1 MYYVVVPTHSNSC
14 HIRRQ
19 GLWYHAHTDSICP
32 MIGNL
37 YWQQDQ
43 PRWWQGWSVTLNN
56 DVVNVLWWPMC
67 QTWLPL
73 DDLSNDDW
81 LPQDNP
87 IDDTWLPYD
96 HTMDK
101 LVMTLIIKG
110 WHLMT
115 LDDSNRQFLSSK
127 LKVACLEENSI
138 YGFFNQDWFAHCA
151 AFLLC
156 TILQKAI
163 LQLKYIQTRNA

>member
-1 MYYVVVPTHSNSC
+1 
-14 HIRRQ
+14 
-19 GLWYHAHTDSICP
+19 

-67 QTWLPL
+67 QKWLPCN
-73 DDLSNDDW
+73 DLSNDDW

-87 IDDTWLPYD
+87 PDDTWLPYD
-96 HTMDK
+96 DIMDK
-101 LVMTLIIKG
+101 LVITLIIKG

-138 YGFFNQDWFAHCA
+138 YVFLIKIDLHIVQSFCCA
-151 AFLLC
+151 PYCKRPYYSWNIFRPEMHS
-156 TILQKAI
+156 LQK
-163 LQLKYIQTRNA
+163 